1 MKNSSINII
10 ELWFLKIIFFYF
22 FFYRTA
28 RLFEIGLTSL
38 WQNWYEPDSK
48 PCFDDKKNGGGDKN
62 KKNPPER
69 LSLTNLTGAFA
80 VLAIGCGAS
89 ILTFLTELIVSRKKS
104 NLIMI
109 NPI

>member
-1 MKNSSINII
+1 MVFKNN
-10 ELWFLKIIFFYF
+10 L

-62 KKNPPER
+62 KKNPPVR

-89 ILTFLTELIVSRKKS
+89 ILTFLAELIVSRKKS